1 MRANVVWAV
10 AMVTFR
16 EFWRSPE
23 AVFWTY
29 GFPLLM
35 AVVLGF
41 AFQPGALPPVP
52 IALVDA
58 SAGAAAGAAVVGD
71 GAAAAVVA
79 ALRREP
85 RLVVETLPAPAAD
98 AALAR
103 GRVTLVL
110 RLEQGAPVLRTDP
123 TRPEAELARLL
134 VERCLRPQQLD
145 APPFATEN
153 EDRPG
158 ARYIDFLIPGLIGL
172 NLLGAGMWGVG
183 FNLVQM
189 RTQNLLRRLAV
200 TPMRRRE
207 FLLGYLLGRFVL
219 VVPESTAIALF
230 GIFVWGVPLR
240 GSIVAALL
248 LTTVGGFAFA
258 GLGCLLASRA
268 RTIEGVA
275 GLMNLFQLPMWLLG
289 GTFFSTERLTGAM
302 QWAAQAMPLTH
313 VNQALR
319 DVMLEPG
326 SLADVAVPLLLLGA
340 FAAVCFVLAL
350 RWFRWQ

>member
-1 MRANVVWAV
+1 MRAGVVFAV
-10 AMVTFR
+10 ARTTFR

-29 GFPLLM
+29 GFPILM

-41 AFQPGALPPVP
+41 AFQPGTLPPVP
-52 IALVDA
+52 V
-58 SAGAAAGAAVVGD
+58 AVVASGD
-71 GAAAAVVA
+71 PAAVVA
-79 ALRREP
+79 ALQRQP
-85 RLVVETLPAPAAD
+85 RLQVEVLAAAD
-98 AALAR
+98 ADRALAR
-103 GRVTLVL
+103 GRVALLV
-110 RLEQGAPVLRTDP
+110 RVEAAGPVLRADP
-123 TRPEAELARLL
+123 ARPEAEVARLL
-134 VERCLRPQQLD
+134 VERGLRDPGAV
-145 APPFATEN
+145 APAYASEV

-158 ARYIDFLIPGLIGL
+158 SRYIDFLIPGLIGL

-207 FLLGYLLGRFVL
+207 FLFGYLLGRFVL
-219 VVPESTAIALF
+219 VVPEALAIVLF
-230 GIFVWGVPLR
+230 GVFVWGVPFR
-240 GSIVAALL
+240 GSWLAASLLVVVA
-248 LTTVGGFAFA
+248 GFAFA

-268 RTIEGVA
+268 RTIEGIA

-289 GTFFSTERLTGAM
+289 GTFFDNERMTGVVR
-302 QWAAQAMPLTH
+302 WAAEAMPLTH
-313 VNQALR
+313 ANRALR

-326 SLADVAVPLLLLGA
+326 TLVDVAWPLLGLAA

-350 RWFRWQ
+350 RLFRWQ